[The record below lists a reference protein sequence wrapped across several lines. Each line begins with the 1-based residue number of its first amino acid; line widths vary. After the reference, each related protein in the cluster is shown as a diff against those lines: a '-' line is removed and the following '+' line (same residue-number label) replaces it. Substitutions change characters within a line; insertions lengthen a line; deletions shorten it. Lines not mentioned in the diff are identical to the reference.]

1 MRTYKEI
8 LSDVVDSC
16 YDVLFS
22 GCKNNY
28 AEVIEAATKI
38 YIAELQMDRKFA
50 MLDEDGFPIT

>member
-28 AEVIEAATKI
+28 AEVIESATKI
-38 YIAELQMDRKFA
+38 YIAELQKEKDRG
-50 MLDEDGFPIT
+50 LDA

>member
-38 YIAELQMDRKFA
+38 YIAELQMDKSSSPVREVEYP
-50 MLDEDGFPIT
+50 MT